1 MKKILIVNFGPAK
14 NNGSKAL
21 ILSQVEALASA
32 GYPKNNISIS
42 AFSKEDVKLDEKEI
56 SVLDNPGG
64 NYVKSI
70 RKISLL
76 LRSKAFY
83 FLSKLGIKNPEFIL
97 NEEGK
102 KINSYDIVMN
112 TGGDAITGDYGIG
125 GLICVLS
132 NLYIPYFLNK
142 EIVFF
147 GETLGPFKNRLGRLL
162 SMWIIRRSKA
172 IYAREGRTLEILK
185 KLGLPK
191 KIETYQICDPA
202 FLLTPK
208 DQKTA
213 EQLLKKESIPLKKNG
228 FIGISFSYIIHRYLS
243 DNIPD
248 SKKKEHFLNNAT
260 EFVDW
265 LVESEGKN
273 VLLIAHVTCKDD
285 NDQITHREILERAKH
300 KDKIFMT
307 KKEYGAREV
316 KAIIGLSEIFIG
328 CRMHSL
334 IAATSQYVPTLPIA
348 YSHKTKGIIGDFLG
362 LQDYIMD
369 TKNDLTFKQ
378 YKKLYLKVKQDKK
391 IIREKLK
398 KKVPIAQKLVLD
410 GARKLLEITNN

>member
-1 MKKILIVNFGPAK
+1 MAVSKILIVNFGSTR
-14 NNGSKAL
+14 NNGSHAL
-21 ILSQVEALASA
+21 VLSQIEALNRA
-32 GYPKNNISIS
+32 GLSTKLIKIG
-42 AFSKEDVKLDEKEI
+42 AFDKSGLKQSCV
-56 SVLDNPGG
+56 VDNPGG
-64 NYVKSI
+64 NRIKSW
-70 RKISLL
+70 RKISLTL
-76 LRSKAFY
+76 SSILY
-83 FLSKLGIKNPEFIL
+83 FLIRKIGLKDPIFVL
-97 NEEGK
+97 NKEARRLK
-102 KINSYDIVMN
+102 KYDLVIN
-112 TGGDAITGDYGIG
+112 TGGDIITGDYGTS
-125 GLICVLS
+125 GLVSVLS
-132 NLYIPYFLNK
+132 NLYIPHFLGIP
-142 EIVFF
+142 IVFF
-147 GETLGPFKNRLGRLL
+147 GETLGPFKNKLEKVL

-172 IYAREGRTLEILK
+172 IFAREGRTLEILK

-228 FIGISFSYIIHRYLS
+228 FVGISFSYIIHRYLS

-248 SKKKEHFLNNAT
+248 SKKKEHFLKNAT

-273 VLLIAHVTCKDD
+273 VLLIAHVTCKGD